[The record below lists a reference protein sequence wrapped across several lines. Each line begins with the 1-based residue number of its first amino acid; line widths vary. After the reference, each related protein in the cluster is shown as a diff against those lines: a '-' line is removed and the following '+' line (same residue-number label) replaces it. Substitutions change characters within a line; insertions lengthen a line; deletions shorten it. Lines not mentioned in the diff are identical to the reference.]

1 MKYKIPSIEIVEVE
15 YDIVTLSNVEV
26 EDEND
31 IVKW

>member
-1 MKYKIPSIEIVEVE
+1 MKYKRPSIEIVEVE